1 MSNKEKLLASAQKYL
16 QKGQVTRAIKD
27 YQKLVELEPRDVRM
41 RQKLAELYSR
51 DRRTDE
57 ALDAY
62 ETVARHYTDNGF
74 YLKAIAVYKQMQ
86 KIDPT
91 RVSIYHQLA
100 ELNEKQGLVGN
111 AQAEYRSLVAYYEKN
126 GMLPEAINVLQKMK
140 ELEPGNLNIRVKI
153 AETHASE
160 GLKEKALEEFQE
172 ILELLRQ
179 KQDFP
184 RILKLY
190 DLFLPHSPEDP
201 ELLRGQAEARIEQG
215 DFDRGLETLREL
227 QLKDPDNPEV
237 LLALGR
243 AYRKQGDF
251 EQEQETYRQ
260 LLKISPEDLVFREG
274 YILACLNRGDFDQAL
289 NELEDWKE
297 TFFAAGKV
305 QLLKNCYE
313 QLGDGHADDE
323 RVPQTLR
330 SIYELTG
337 EGDKLFTVISAMPT
351 TGDGLDPQDSPS
363 TAEEILEGSVLQQA
377 VEDLEG
383 LDPAG
388 ESPAG
393 TVAESTEPEGEQTAE
408 EIPLE
413 FLEGVG
419 DPVSAGVAGVEDVGP
434 AAEAE
439 EAAAPA
445 EELELELE
453 LDLDLD
459 LDLGEEPAPEDP
471 GDGLAPAEAAEP
483 LDPLDLGDAVVPAV
497 AAGGEEAELEPAEEL
512 EIILDDETSPEPV
525 AGEPLE
531 EIALVLDEE
540 IGSQEL
546 PDEGGDKPDLVLEQ
560 ELGPAAETSSEADA
574 ALAPAATASED
585 YFDLTGEL
593 LDDVETALDGVGEG
607 GAGASLAEGGLS
619 GEVGAAVDE
628 IDPEDAES
636 HYNLGIAYK
645 EMGLT
650 DDAIAEFDKAMHNPG
665 RALDALTL
673 KGLCLLDQG
682 AFAEAEEIFRSG
694 LDNLPLSR
702 AETTGLRFE
711 LGLLYQAWGR
721 PEQALETFETVA
733 AEDSFYRNV
742 GEKLAAL
749 REELG
754 RGDGTGGR
762 GGKKDR
768 ISYV

>member
-1 MSNKEKLLASAQKYL
+1 LSNKEKLLASAQKYL
-16 QKGQVTRAIKD
+16 QKGQVARAIKD

-62 ETVARHYTDNGF
+62 EAVARHYTDNGF

-140 ELEPGNLNIRVKI
+140 ELEPENLNIRVKI

-160 GLKEKALEEFQE
+160 GFKEKALEEFQE
-172 ILELLRQ
+172 ILDLLRQ

-190 DLFLPHSPEDP
+190 DLFLPHFPEDP
-201 ELLRGQAEARIEQG
+201 GLLRGQAESRIEQG
-215 DFDRGLETLREL
+215 DFDRGLETLHGL
-227 QLKDPDNPEV
+227 QLKNPDNPEV
-237 LLALGR
+237 LLALGW

-251 EQEQETYRQ
+251 GREQETYLQ
-260 LLKISPEDLVFREG
+260 LLENSPEDLEFREG
-274 YILACLNRGDFDQAL
+274 YILACLNLGDFEQAI
-289 NELEDWKE
+289 NELEARKE
-297 TFFAAGKV
+297 AFFAAGKV
-305 QLLKNCYE
+305 QLLKKCYE

-323 RVPQTLR
+323 RVLQTLR

-363 TAEEILEGSVLQQA
+363 TAEEILEGSVLKQA

-383 LDPAG
+383 FDPAG
-388 ESPAG
+388 ESPAE
-393 TVAESTEPEGEQTAE
+393 TVAETAEPEGVQAAE

-419 DPVSAGVAGVEDVGP
+419 DPVSAGMAGVENVGP

-453 LDLDLD
+453 LNLDLD
-459 LDLGEEPAPEDP
+459 LDLEEEPAPEDP
-471 GDGLAPAEAAEP
+471 GDRLAPAEA
-483 LDPLDLGDAVVPAV
+483 
-497 AAGGEEAELEPAEEL
+497 ELEAAEEL
-512 EIILDDETSPEPV
+512 EIILNDDTGPEPV
-525 AGEPLE
+525 KGELPE

-540 IGSQEL
+540 IGSQGL
-546 PDEGGDKPDLVLEQ
+546 PDEAGDRLELVLEQ
-560 ELGPAAETSSEADA
+560 ELEAAAETSSEADA
-574 ALAPAATASED
+574 ALAPAASASED

-619 GEVGAAVDE
+619 REVGAAVDE

-650 DDAIAEFDKAMHNPG
+650 DDAIAEFDKAMHNAE

-673 KGLCLLDQG
+673 KGLCLLDQD

-702 AETTGLRFE
+702 AETTSLRFE

-754 RGDGTGGR
+754 RGGGADGR